1 MPQYY
6 EKKQTS
12 KFRIKEITPAL
23 RGMIFTFHTA
33 GGIFSAERIDPGT
46 KLLVD
51 SCIMEDGWTVLDM
64 GCGYGVVG
72 IVIKKVYPHGDVFMV
87 DVNERAIALAE
98 QNAAINGVQPHIRQG
113 NLFEPLGEMQFDTIL
128 LNPPYIAG
136 RKLIFIMLT
145 ESQKHLKKGGLL
157 QVVARHQKG
166 GKTIA
171 AKMKEMFGNVLDHAR
186 KGGYHVYVSRK

>member
-12 KFRIKEITPAL
+12 KFRIKEITAVL

-33 GGIFSAERIDPGT
+33 GGVFSAQHVDAGT
-46 KLLVD
+46 QLLVD
-51 SCIMEDGWTVLDM
+51 SCMVENGTGILDL

-72 IVIKKVYPHGDVFMV
+72 IVIKKVYPNCDVFMV
-87 DVNERAIALAE
+87 DINERAVTLAE
-98 QNAAINGVQPHIRQG
+98 QNAAVNGVVPHIMQG

-128 LNPPYIAG
+128 LNPPYVAG
-136 RKLIFIMLT
+136 RKLIFTMIS
-145 ESQKHLKKGGLL
+145 ESQKHLKTGGLL
-157 QVVARHQKG
+157 QIVARHQKG

-171 AKMKEMFGNVLDHAR
+171 AKMKEMFGNVHDHAR